1 MTKKKNADSGQ
12 SNFLFVIE
20 SKSASIKKDSGSSH
34 IVRDSRFFE
43 MRDRLINSLPEKK
56 QRA

>member
-1 MTKKKNADSGQ
+1 MAKKKNADSGQ

-20 SKSASIKKDSGSSH
+20 SKNVSKKKVSGSSH
-34 IVRDSRFFE
+34 ITRDSRFFE
-43 MRDRLINSLPEKK
+43 VRDRLINSLPEKK